1 MSETAPSAAHPALL
15 LLGLTQPASP
25 EDPPGSAAT
34 EPAPSAAHPAFLLL
48 GLHQPA
54 GPTTDGVAP

>member
-1 MSETAPSAAHPALL
+1 VSETEPSVVHPALL
-15 LLGLTQPASP
+15 LLGLSQQASAQAQ
-25 EDPPGSAAT
+25 PGSAAA

-48 GLHQPA
+48 GLHQQP